1 MPAFPCYGRRPN
13 HLKQRLNPFMAK
25 STLSFVCQN
34 CGAAYNR
41 WQGKCESCGEWN
53 TLAEEDVTGATTMP
67 VSIRSKRKGRLFK
80 LETLTGKSADAPRLP
95 SGMVELDRVTGGG
108 FVRGSVLLVG
118 GDPGI
123 GKSTLL
129 TQATSLMARAG
140 HRAVYISGEEAVAQ
154 VRLRAERLGLADAPV
169 QLAAET
175 SVEDIVSTLSE
186 GAVPRLIVIDS
197 IQTMWTDTVE
207 SAPGTV
213 TQVRAS
219 AQALIRFAKKSGA
232 AIILVGHVTKDGQI
246 AGPRVVEHMVDAVL
260 SFEGE
265 GSQQFRI
272 LRAVKNRFGPTDE
285 IGVFE
290 MTGLGLREVSNP
302 SELFLSERDLGS
314 PGTAVFA
321 GIEGTRPVLVELQAL
336 VAPTSLGTPRRAVV
350 GWDPSRLSMVLAVL
364 EAHCGVKLSG
374 HDVYL
379 NVAGGLRIQEP
390 AADLAA
396 AAALVSSL
404 VNAPLADGRGL
415 FRRDFAFRRGPA
427 GGADLGPAEGSGET
441 RLRPRHP
448 ARSGPRRGRRRCRS
462 LPQYRGRIDHPGRG
476 YRRARHPKGKPR
488 WQPGDRGGGEKC
500 HTCEIP
506 ASGRLAGRD
515 LARPRRYTT
524 RARPGVTRFPA
535 LREGPYAPHLGR
547 YRHADSRF
555 GTYGRT

>member
-1 MPAFPCYGRRPN
+1 
-13 HLKQRLNPFMAK
+13 MAK
-25 STLSFVCQN
+25 NALSFVCQN
-34 CGAAYNR
+34 CGAAYGR

-53 TLAEEDVTGATTMP
+53 TLAEEDTTGATTMP
-67 VSIRSKRKGRLFK
+67 ASIRPRRKGRTFN
-80 LETLTGKSADAPRLP
+80 LETLAGESRDAPRLA
-95 SGMVELDRVTGGG
+95 SGLSELDRVTGGG

-129 TQATSLMARAG
+129 TQTSSLMARAG
-140 HRAVYISGEEAVAQ
+140 HRSVYISGEEAVAQ
-154 VRLRAERLGLADAPV
+154 VRLRAARLGLADAPV

-175 SVEDIVSTLSE
+175 SVEDIIATLSE
-186 GAVPRLIVIDS
+186 GPTPRLVVIDS

-232 AIILVGHVTKDGQI
+232 ALILVGHVTKDGQI

-314 PGTAVFA
+314 PGTVVFA

-350 GWDPSRLSMVLAVL
+350 GWDQSRLSMVLAVL
-364 EAHCGVKLSG
+364 EAHCGVKLGG

-404 VNAPLADGRGL
+404 ANAPLPTDAVFFGEISLSGAVRPVAQASARLKEAAKLGFSRAVVPDAGRAESGNETGLTLNTVGSLTSLVADIAARGSGRAGAGKNATPAK
-415 FRRDFAFRRGPA
+415 FRRS
-427 GGADLGPAEGSGET
+427 ES
-441 RLRPRHP
+441 
-448 ARSGPRRGRRRCRS
+448 
-462 LPQYRGRIDHPGRG
+462 
-476 YRRARHPKGKPR
+476 
-488 WQPGDRGGGEKC
+488 
-500 HTCEIP
+500 
-506 ASGRLAGRD
+506 
-515 LARPRRYTT
+515 
-524 RARPGVTRFPA
+524 
-535 LREGPYAPHLGR
+535 
-547 YRHADSRF
+547 
-555 GTYGRT
+555 

>member
-1 MPAFPCYGRRPN
+1 
-13 HLKQRLNPFMAK
+13 MARAAV
-25 STLSFVCQN
+25 LSFVCQN
-34 CGAAYNR
+34 CGAAYNK
-41 WQGKCESCGEWN
+41 WQGKCESCNEWN
-53 TLAEEDVTGATTMP
+53 SLSDEDAVAATSVP
-67 VSIRSKRKGRLFK
+67 ISIRSKRKGRLIK
-80 LETLTGKSADAPRLP
+80 LESLTGASQDAPRLP
-95 SGMVELDRVTGGG
+95 SGMAELDRVTGGG
-108 FVRGSVLLVG
+108 LVRGSVLLMA

-140 HRAVYISGEEAVAQ
+140 HRAVYISGEEAVGQ
-154 VRLRAERLGLADAPV
+154 VRLRAERLGLADASV

-175 SVEDIVSTLSE
+175 SVEDIIATLSE
-186 GAVPRLIVIDS
+186 GTPPRLVVIDS

-219 AQALIRFAKKSGA
+219 AQALIRFAKRSGA
-232 AIILVGHVTKDGQI
+232 ALILVGHVTKDGQI

-390 AADLAA
+390 AADMAA

-404 VNAPLADGRGL
+404 VNAPLPVDAVYFGEISLSGAVRPVAQTSARLKEAAKLGFARAVLPETARG
-415 FRRDFAFRRGPA
+415 DA
-427 GGADLGPAEGSGET
+427 GGDSGLSLTSVGSLTSLVADIAAKGRKATSGEKA
-441 RLRPRHP
+441 PQV
-448 ARSGPRRGRRRCRS
+448 ARFSRS
-462 LPQYRGRIDHPGRG
+462 ER
-476 YRRARHPKGKPR
+476 
-488 WQPGDRGGGEKC
+488 
-500 HTCEIP
+500 
-506 ASGRLAGRD
+506 
-515 LARPRRYTT
+515 
-524 RARPGVTRFPA
+524 
-535 LREGPYAPHLGR
+535 
-547 YRHADSRF
+547 
-555 GTYGRT
+555 

>member
-1 MPAFPCYGRRPN
+1 MSKR
-13 HLKQRLNPFMAK
+13 
-25 STLSFVCQN
+25 SLSFICQN
-34 CGAAYNR
+34 CGAAASR
-41 WQGKCESCGEWN
+41 WQGKCEACGEWN
-53 TLAEEDVTGATTMP
+53 TLAQEGAERP
-67 VSIRSKRKGRLFK
+67 AGPGRKPHKGRLFA
-80 LETLTGKSADAPRLP
+80 LEPLAGEAHDAPRLP
-95 SGMVELDRVTGGG
+95 SGVPELDRVTGGG
-108 FVRGSVLLVG
+108 FVRGSVVLMA

-129 TQATSLMARAG
+129 IQATAAMARAG

-154 VRLRAERLGLADAPV
+154 VRLRAERLSLRDAAV
-169 QLAAET
+169 ELAAET
-175 SVEDIVSTLSE
+175 SVEDIIGTMSE
-186 GAVPRLIVIDS
+186 GKTPRLIVIDS
-197 IQTMWTDTVE
+197 IQTMWTDLVE

-213 TQVRAS
+213 TQVRGS
-219 AQALIRFAKKSGA
+219 AQALIRFAKRSGA

-265 GSQQFRI
+265 GSHQFRI

-290 MTGLGLREVSNP
+290 MTGAGLQEVANP

-336 VAPTSLGTPRRAVV
+336 VAPTTLGTPRRAVV

-404 VNAPLADGRGL
+404 VNAPLPTDAVYFGEISLSGAVRPVAQTSARLKEAAKLGFGRAVLPESARGEVGGDAGLSLATVGGLTSLVADIAARGSP
-415 FRRDFAFRRGPA
+415 RGNR
-427 GGADLGPAEGSGET
+427 EGNREST
-441 RLRPRHP
+441 
-448 ARSGPRRGRRRCRS
+448 ARS
-462 LPQYRGRIDHPGRG
+462 
-476 YRRARHPKGKPR
+476 
-488 WQPGDRGGGEKC
+488 EE
-500 HTCEIP
+500 HT
-506 ASGRLAGRD
+506 S
-515 LARPRRYTT
+515 
-524 RARPGVTRFPA
+524 
-535 LREGPYAPHLGR
+535 
-547 YRHADSRF
+547 
-555 GTYGRT
+555 